1 MGKPHELWE
10 PLRPLGHDEGYSILL
25 QLICNCIWP
34 MKDKYS
40 SPRGWTNLE
49 STEAVLYVRNMPRS
63 PTNASI
69 STLRYALA
77 PDAAAVQAIEATFAA
92 YDHMMRILE
101 EVAPVGANLVSLHAQ
116 AYERIRTETG
126 LPARLVTLGLRDRAG
141 YVAGSPPRRIPLDDK
156 LFAIKGPTSL
166 TISTVSGRVLVP
178 FQVPGYLAGWESP
191 FPAQLVADGTRY
203 EVHIAVKSTALQ
215 PEEKTMLHEGI
226 LARMGRLLAAIA
238 SQTIDN
244 AETSNKL
251 ALVKQAIREID
262 AGADEARHALGKSR
276 AEEFRL
282 KRRREELDGEA
293 ASLTDKIRL
302 ALAENREDLARAGL
316 ARQIDLESQGIA
328 LERAMDFVELEIDE
342 QTKALQAMLGARRE
356 AESRLADL
364 EASMVQHAL
373 TETNRGPSATNTI
386 STDRA
391 MAAIARVTGVPASS
405 VFGAKELDE
414 LDRLQREK
422 EIAAR
427 LERIKS
433 QQ

>member
-1 MGKPHELWE
+1 MIKLAAE
-10 PLRPLGHDEGYSILL
+10 
-25 QLICNCIWP
+25 
-34 MKDKYS
+34 
-40 SPRGWTNLE
+40 T
-49 STEAVLYVRNMPRS
+49 
-63 PTNASI
+63 PTA
-69 STLRYALA
+69 TLRYALV
-77 PDAAAVQAIEATFAA
+77 PDELGIEAIEATFAA
-92 YDHMMRILE
+92 YDRMMEILA

-116 AYERIRTETG
+116 AYEKIRVETG

-141 YVAGSPPRRIPLDDK
+141 YVAGGRRIPLDDK

-166 TISTVSGRVLVP
+166 TVSTVRGRVLVA
-178 FQVPGYLAGWESP
+178 FDVPGYLAGWESP
-191 FPAQLVADGTRY
+191 FPAHLVSDGRSY
-203 EVHIAVKSTALQ
+203 EIHIAVKSKSTQ

-244 AETSNKL
+244 AESNNKV

-262 AGADEARHALGKSR
+262 AGADEARYALGKSR

-282 KRRREELDGEA
+282 KRRREELDAEA
-293 ASLTDKIRL
+293 AALTEKIRL
-302 ALAENREDLARAGL
+302 AIAENREDLARAGV

-328 LERAMDFVELEIDE
+328 LERATDFIELEIDE

-356 AESRLADL
+356 AEGRLADL
-364 EASMVQHAL
+364 EASLAQHAPQ
-373 TETNRGPSATNTI
+373 ETGWGTSATKTV
-386 STDRA
+386 SADLA
-391 MAAIARVTGVPASS
+391 MAAIARVTGVPASR
-405 VFGAKELDE
+405 VLADKELDE
-414 LDRLQREK
+414 LDRLHREK

>member
-1 MGKPHELWE
+1 MIKLPAE
-10 PLRPLGHDEGYSILL
+10 
-25 QLICNCIWP
+25 
-34 MKDKYS
+34 
-40 SPRGWTNLE
+40 T
-49 STEAVLYVRNMPRS
+49 
-63 PTNASI
+63 PTA
-69 STLRYALA
+69 TLRYALV
-77 PDAAAVQAIEATFAA
+77 PDEAGIEAIEATFAA
-92 YDHMMRILE
+92 YDRMMEILA

-116 AYERIRTETG
+116 AYEKIRVETG

-141 YVAGSPPRRIPLDDK
+141 YVAGGRRIPLDDK

-166 TISTVSGRVLVP
+166 TVSTVRGRVLVA
-178 FQVPGYLAGWESP
+178 FDVPGYLAGWESP
-191 FPAQLVADGTRY
+191 FPAHLVSDGRSY
-203 EVHIAVKSTALQ
+203 EIHIAVKSKSTQ

-244 AETSNKL
+244 AESNNKV

-262 AGADEARHALGKSR
+262 AGADEARYALGKSR

-282 KRRREELDGEA
+282 KRRREELDAEA
-293 ASLTDKIRL
+293 TALTQKIRL
-302 ALAENREDLARAGL
+302 AIAENREDLARAGV

-328 LERAMDFVELEIDE
+328 LERATDFIELEIDE

-356 AESRLADL
+356 AEGRLADL
-364 EASMVQHAL
+364 EASLAQHAPQ
-373 TETNRGPSATNTI
+373 ETGWGSPATKTVSA
-386 STDRA
+386 DLA

-405 VFGAKELDE
+405 VLGNRELDE
-414 LDRLQREK
+414 LDRLHREK

>member
-1 MGKPHELWE
+1 M
-10 PLRPLGHDEGYSILL
+10 LRMI
-25 QLICNCIWP
+25 
-34 MKDKYS
+34 K
-40 SPRGWTNLE
+40 SPAET
-49 STEAVLYVRNMPRS
+49 
-63 PTNASI
+63 PTA
-69 STLRYALA
+69 TLRYALA
-77 PDAAAVQAIEATFAA
+77 PDEAGIEAIEGTFAA
-92 YDHMMRILE
+92 YDRMMEILA

-116 AYERIRTETG
+116 AYEKIRVETG

-141 YVAGSPPRRIPLDDK
+141 YVAGGRRIPLDDK

-166 TISTVSGRVLVP
+166 TVSTVRGRVLVA
-178 FQVPGYLAGWESP
+178 FDVPGYLAGWESP
-191 FPAQLVADGTRY
+191 FPAHLVSDGRAY
-203 EVHIAVKSTALQ
+203 EIHIAVKSKSTQ

-244 AETSNKL
+244 AENLNKV

-262 AGADEARHALGKSR
+262 TGADEARYALGKSR

-282 KRRREELDGEA
+282 KRRREELDAEA
-293 ASLTDKIRL
+293 AALTEKIRL
-302 ALAENREDLARAGL
+302 AIAENREDLARAGV

-328 LERAMDFVELEIDE
+328 LERATDFIELEIDE

-356 AESRLADL
+356 AEGRLADL
-364 EASMVQHAL
+364 EASLAQHAPQ
-373 TETNRGPSATNTI
+373 ETGWGTSTTKTVSA
-386 STDRA
+386 DLA
-391 MAAIARVTGVPASS
+391 MAAIARVTGVPASR
-405 VFGAKELDE
+405 VLADKELDE
-414 LDRLQREK
+414 LDRLHREK